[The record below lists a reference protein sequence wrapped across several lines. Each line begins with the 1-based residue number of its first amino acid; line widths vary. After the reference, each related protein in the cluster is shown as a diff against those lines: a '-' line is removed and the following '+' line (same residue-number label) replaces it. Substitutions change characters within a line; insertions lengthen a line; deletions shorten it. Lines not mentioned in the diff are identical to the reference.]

1 MDAPQPMTSAL
12 PPVIILVETQMGENI
27 GAAARAMA
35 NFGLKELRLVRP
47 RDGWPNDKA
56 RAAASRGD
64 TIIDEVRLFD
74 RLEDAITDLELVFAT
89 TARPHDI
96 AKEVVSPAVAA
107 GEMMAAASSGARV
120 GVVFGREKWGLT
132 SDEVGLADK
141 ICTVPVDPVFASLNV
156 GQAVILVAYEWR
168 KLVVG
173 DAAWTPFGEKERSPQ
188 ATKADVL
195 RFFEHLERSLD
206 AVEFFRPPEK
216 RQHMVRNLRQIFQKA
231 RLSDQEVRT
240 LRGMVAALERRPT
253 RLTLSREAEAQ
264 AGEGQ
269 GVGGQGPSGGADDA
283 ARKD

>member
-1 MDAPQPMTSAL
+1 MSDIGVGEGVGPGGPV
-12 PPVIILVETQMGENI
+12 PPVIVLVETQMGENI

-74 RLEDAITDLELVFAT
+74 TLAEAIADLELVYAT

-96 AKEVVSPAVAA
+96 AKEVEAPAVAA
-107 GEMMAAASSGARV
+107 VEMAAASGRGARC

-132 SDEVGLADK
+132 SDEVGLCDR
-141 ICTVPVDPVFASLNV
+141 ICTVPVDPTFASLNV

-168 KLVVG
+168 RVVLG

-188 ATKADVL
+188 ATKADVFA
-195 RFFEHLERSLD
+195 FFDHLERALD
-206 AVEFFRPPEK
+206 AVEFFRPASK
-216 RQHMVRNLRQIFQKA
+216 RDHMVRNLRQIFQKA
-231 RLSDQEVRT
+231 RLSEQEVRT
-240 LRGMVAALERRPT
+240 LRGLVAALEGRPT
-253 RLTLSREAEAQ
+253 RLDLARLEEMKAAAERER
-264 AGEGQ
+264 
-269 GVGGQGPSGGADDA
+269 GVRNRDDE
-283 ARKD
+283 